1 MLGRLD
7 SMISTFQCHPMNAA
21 VVNISGRQRMLSQRA
36 AMFASQLLMPNLTV
50 EQRQGICQELCTTIE
65 LFELSHNSLLAGKED
80 WDLPGN
86 PSPIIR
92 SLYFEPPVHLD
103 KLVRQ
108 YIDKVKTILA
118 QDDSL
123 YPDAQLIQDVL
134 NMAQHDL
141 LTALDQVVWQYQQE
155 SNEQYLAAQ
164 MQLVQA
170 EKLSSLGRLVAG
182 IAHEIRNPVNFIHG
196 NVSYVKDYA
205 HELIGLITAYQ
216 LHYPHPPQALQDQ
229 INSVDLEFILED
241 FERILQSIQ
250 IGSDRIQEILRAL
263 RTFSYGNDQKF
274 DYADIHEGLE
284 STLLILKHRLN
295 DPASH
300 RRIQVVKEYGKIPA
314 LYCSLSQLNQVFMNI
329 LSNAIDALID
339 HADQCL
345 TPTITIRTS
354 QINPDAIAIWIKDNG
369 CGIPTDLQSK
379 VFESFFTTK
388 PVGKGTGLGLAISR
402 QIIEEKH
409 GGHLSFQS
417 ELGHGT
423 EFCLELPIRRLQPT
437 VI

>member
-1 MLGRLD
+1 
-7 SMISTFQCHPMNAA
+7 MNAA

-50 EQRQGICQELCTTIE
+50 EQRQDIRQELCATIE
-65 LFELSHNSLLAGKED
+65 LFELSHNSLLEGKED

-92 SLYFEPPVHLD
+92 SLYFEAPVHLD

-123 YPDAQLIQDVL
+123 CPDAQLIQDVL
-134 NMAQHDL
+134 NMARHHL

-205 HELIGLITAYQ
+205 HELIRLITAYQ
-216 LHYPHPPQALQDQ
+216 LHYPHPPQHSKTR
-229 INSVDLEFILED
+229 SV
-241 FERILQSIQ
+241 
-250 IGSDRIQEILRAL
+250 
-263 RTFSYGNDQKF
+263 
-274 DYADIHEGLE
+274 
-284 STLLILKHRLN
+284 
-295 DPASH
+295 
-300 RRIQVVKEYGKIPA
+300 V
-314 LYCSLSQLNQVFMNI
+314 
-329 LSNAIDALID
+329 
-339 HADQCL
+339 
-345 TPTITIRTS
+345 
-354 QINPDAIAIWIKDNG
+354 WI
-369 CGIPTDLQSK
+369 
-379 VFESFFTTK
+379 
-388 PVGKGTGLGLAISR
+388 
-402 QIIEEKH
+402 
-409 GGHLSFQS
+409 
-417 ELGHGT
+417 
-423 EFCLELPIRRLQPT
+423 
-437 VI
+437 

>member
-1 MLGRLD
+1 
-7 SMISTFQCHPMNAA
+7 MISTFQCHPMNAA

-50 EQRQGICQELCTTIE
+50 EQRQDIRQELCATIE

-92 SLYFEPPVHLD
+92 SLYFEAPVHLD

-123 YPDAQLIQDVL
+123 CPDAQLIQDVL
-134 NMAQHDL
+134 NMARHHL

-170 EKLSSLGRLVAG
+170 EKLSSLGRLVTG

-263 RTFSYGNDQKF
+263 RTFSYSNDQKF

-295 DPASH
+295 DPTGN

-339 HADQCL
+339 HVDQCL
-345 TPTITIRTS
+345 TPIITIRTS

-388 PVGKGTGLGLAISR
+388 PIGKGTGLGLAISR

-423 EFCLELPIRRLQPT
+423 EFCLELPIRQ
-437 VI
+437 

>member
-1 MLGRLD
+1 
-7 SMISTFQCHPMNAA
+7 MNAA

-36 AMFASQLLMPNLTV
+36 AMFASRMLMPNLTV
-50 EQRQGICQELCTTIE
+50 EQRRVIRQELCATIE

-86 PSPIIR
+86 PSPTIR
-92 SLYFEPPVHLD
+92 SLYFEAPVHLD

-108 YIDKVKTILA
+108 YIDKVKIILA

-123 YPDAQLIQDVL
+123 CPDAQLIQDVL
-134 NMAQHDL
+134 DMAQHSL
-141 LTALDQVVWQYQQE
+141 LAALDRVVYQYQQE
-155 SNEQYLAAQ
+155 SDEQYLAAQ

-229 INSVDLEFILED
+229 INSVDLGFILED
-241 FERILQSIQ
+241 FERVLQSIQ
-250 IGSDRIQEILRAL
+250 MGSDRIQEIVRAL
-263 RTFSYGNDQKF
+263 RTFSYSNDQKF

-295 DPASH
+295 DPAN
-300 RRIQVVKEYGKIPA
+300 RIQVKKEYGKIPA
-314 LYCSLSQLNQVFMNI
+314 LYCSFSELNQVFMNI

-345 TPTITIRTS
+345 TPTISIRTG
-354 QINPDAIAIWIKDNG
+354 QIKTDAIAIWIKDNG

-423 EFCLELPIRRLQPT
+423 EFYLELPIR
-437 VI
+437 